1 MHCKITNSQL
11 SPFMTFGK
19 MPIANGF
26 LEKENFNKEFFFDL
40 EVGFSEKCSLFQL
53 NEHPTPD
60 QMFNQNYPFFTG
72 SSEFMKIHFKK
83 YSDFIK
89 KKYLKNNS
97 NIIEIG
103 SNDGTFLSNFKD
115 SNLNYVGFEPSK
127 NVADLANKK
136 GIKTIN
142 NFFNIESLELIKNF
156 IGNTSA
162 VFAANVI
169 CHIPELNNLIK
180 TLDKLLAK
188 DGVFIF
194 EEPYL
199 GSMFEKTS
207 YDQIYDEHIFI
218 FSDIALEAKTT
229 INQLSFNIDARL
241 DNKELEKKEMNYS
254 LDYSEG
260 LQLNLNYNETNSQ
273 AFKNISSDTQSLGV
287 ILGKKINNNIEI
299 SMSSNLNLKD
309 DYSPLKQSL
318 NISLFDECSRLD
330 ISYVD
335 ERFNDNYNMKP
346 SETISV
352 SFHMDYLGFFGYEQK
367 SNLFFDQPGNFNY
380 GL

>member
-11 SPFMTFGK
+11 NPFMSFGK

-26 LEKENFNKEFFFDL
+26 LEKENFNKEFFFNL

-72 SSEFMKIHFKK
+72 SSEFMKLHFKK
-83 YSDFIK
+83 YSEFIK
-89 KKYLKNNS
+89 KEYIKNNS

-115 SNLNYVGFEPSK
+115 CNLNYVGFEPSK
-127 NVADLANKK
+127 NVADLANKN

-142 NFFNIESLELIKNF
+142 KFFNSENLEFIKNF
-156 IGNTSA
+156 IGSTSA

-218 FSDIALEAKTT
+218 
-229 INQLSFNIDARL
+229 LSGTSVQKIFDLYDMELIDMIKQETHGGSMRYVIGRKNKFKISKNVNKILDEEKRNNL
-241 DNKELEKKEMNYS
+241 DNIESCINFKKIVKI
-254 LDYSEG
+254 
-260 LQLNLNYNETNSQ
+260 QNLNW
-273 AFKNISSDTQSLGV
+273 
-287 ILGKKINNNIEI
+287 
-299 SMSSNLNLKD
+299 
-309 DYSPLKQSL
+309 
-318 NISLFDECSRLD
+318 
-330 ISYVD
+330 
-335 ERFNDNYNMKP
+335 
-346 SETISV
+346 
-352 SFHMDYLGFFGYEQK
+352 
-367 SNLFFDQPGNFNY
+367 FNY
-380 GL
+380 

>member
-26 LEKENFNKEFFFDL
+26 LEKENFNKEFFFNL

-83 YSDFIK
+83 YSEFIK

-142 NFFNIESLELIKNF
+142 NFFNIESLEQIKNF

-169 CHIPELNNLIK
+169 CHIPKLNNLII

-199 GSMFEKTS
+199 G
-207 YDQIYDEHIFI
+207 
-218 FSDIALEAKTT
+218 
-229 INQLSFNIDARL
+229 
-241 DNKELEKKEMNYS
+241 
-254 LDYSEG
+254 
-260 LQLNLNYNETNSQ
+260 
-273 AFKNISSDTQSLGV
+273 
-287 ILGKKINNNIEI
+287 
-299 SMSSNLNLKD
+299 
-309 DYSPLKQSL
+309 
-318 NISLFDECSRLD
+318 
-330 ISYVD
+330 
-335 ERFNDNYNMKP
+335 
-346 SETISV
+346 
-352 SFHMDYLGFFGYEQK
+352 
-367 SNLFFDQPGNFNY
+367 
-380 GL
+380 